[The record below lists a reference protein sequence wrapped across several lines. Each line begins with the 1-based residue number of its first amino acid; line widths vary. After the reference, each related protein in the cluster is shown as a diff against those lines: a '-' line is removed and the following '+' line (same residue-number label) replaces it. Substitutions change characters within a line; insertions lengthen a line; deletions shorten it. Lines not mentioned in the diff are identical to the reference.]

1 MALLPNYKDII
12 DLLKKGASIEA
23 QEKIMEL
30 REGAIA
36 LQEENSKLKE
46 RIKELESELNKK
58 KEIQWD
64 APFYWIIIG
73 KSKEGPFCQKCY
85 DTDSKFIRLQSI
97 EKGNWHCKTCKNNF
111 FEDSYKPT
119 NSTIGVVR
127 SRNRWDSY

>member
-58 KEIQWD
+58 KK
-64 APFYWIIIG
+64 YNGMHLSIG
-73 KSKEGPFCQKCY
+73 LLSENRKKALFV
-85 DTDSKFIRLQSI
+85 
-97 EKGNWHCKTCKNNF
+97 KNAMMQIANL
-111 FEDSYKPT
+111 
-119 NSTIGVVR
+119 
-127 SRNRWDSY
+127 

>member
-58 KEIQWD
+58 KK
-64 APFYWIIIG
+64 YNGMHLSIG
-73 KSKEGPFCQKCY
+73 LLSENRKKALFVKNAM
-85 DTDSKFIRLQSI
+85 IQSI

-119 NSTIGVVR
+119 NPTIGVVR